1 MNKVFLTGNL
11 TRDIEMRYTQN
22 GTAVASF
29 SIGNNEKH
37 GDKQMTTFVPIVAWD
52 KIAEVCGSYLSKG
65 SKILVEGRIQI
76 RNYEG
81 KDGIKRY
88 VTEVIAQNI
97 EFMDSKK
104 QPNNNDPTGMGTEV
118 YPEEEVPF

>member
-29 SIGNNEKH
+29 SIGNNEKY
-37 GDKQMTTFVPIVAWD
+37 GDKQVTTFVPIVAWD
-52 KIAEVCGSYLSKG
+52 KLAEVCGSYLSKG
-65 SKILVEGRIQI
+65 SKILVEGRMQI
-76 RNYEG
+76 RSYEG

-88 VTEVIAQNI
+88 VTEVVAQKI
-97 EFMDSKK
+97 EFQNTKKSESKA
-104 QPNNNDPTGMGTEV
+104 DAWGMGS
-118 YPEEEVPF
+118 EVPEDESIPF